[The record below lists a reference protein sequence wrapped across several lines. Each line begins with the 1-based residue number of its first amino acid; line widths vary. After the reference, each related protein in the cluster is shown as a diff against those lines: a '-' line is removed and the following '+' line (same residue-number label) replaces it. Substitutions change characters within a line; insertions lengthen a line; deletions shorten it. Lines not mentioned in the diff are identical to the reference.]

1 MVKPFYRNKWLNR
14 IPIENPWI
22 SSLIASWIGSAVLV
36 VLGFILFLFS
46 GGVPG
51 EFIYNLP
58 VHGIQ
63 RLCRNVRYLL
73 RSMHAGIFITN
84 WPDNPR
90 FPSMRK
96 S

>member
-51 EFIYNLP
+51 SSFTTYLYMGSSGFVAMFVICFVACMLEF
-58 VHGIQ
+58 
-63 RLCRNVRYLL
+63 
-73 RSMHAGIFITN
+73 S
-84 WPDNPR
+84 
-90 FPSMRK
+90 
-96 S
+96 